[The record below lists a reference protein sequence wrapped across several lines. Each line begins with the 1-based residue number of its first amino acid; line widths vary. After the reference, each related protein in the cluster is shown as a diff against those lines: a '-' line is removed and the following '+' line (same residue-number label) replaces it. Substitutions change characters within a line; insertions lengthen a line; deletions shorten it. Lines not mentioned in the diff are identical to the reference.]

1 MSNGNVKLVDNAKD
15 WQGKHKRFIQLQDEP
30 TDYLQTNSVK
40 SREAFDVWVFLK
52 RRSGSAYNATIN
64 NIARD
69 LHMGTA
75 KVTKAQELL
84 VELGLLKIEE
94 EAELTGEK
102 RLVTE
107 KGITVKNNK
116 AQYTVYATSEKIIA
130 LMSKQTAAVAS
141 PAAVVEEVPQ
151 AQQIQPEVVKV
162 VASPAAVSPSR
173 DERLKAREEEIRE
186 IGRRFALS
194 VKQREALVQATK
206 EFAAKVKRKATEAE
220 IGSMANLL
228 SSESSMITGPKAV
241 SDFIW
246 RKALSK

>member
-1 MSNGNVKLVDNAKD
+1 MNGNVKLVDNAKD

-52 RRSGSAYNATIN
+52 RRSGSEYNATIN

-116 AQYTVYATSEKIIA
+116 AQYTVYATSEQIIA
-130 LMSKQTAAVAS
+130 LMSKQTAVVAS

-151 AQQIQPEVVKV
+151 VQQIQPEVVKV

-173 DERLKAREEEIRE
+173 DERLKAREEEIKT
-186 IGRRFALS
+186 IGKQCGLLS
-194 VKQREALVQATK
+194 RAQLTALVVAVK
-206 EFAAKVKRKATEAE
+206 AFANRVERKATNAE
-220 IGSMANLL
+220 IRLMANFLEPGANAETKKEL
-228 SSESSMITGPKAV
+228 DSYIE
-241 SDFIW
+241 
-246 RKALSK
+246 RQALHK

>member
-52 RRSGSAYNATIN
+52 RRSGSEYNATIN

-75 KVTKAQELL
+75 KVRQAQELL
-84 VELGLLKIEE
+84 INVDLLKIEE

-102 RLVTE
+102 RIVTG

-116 AQYTVYATSEKIIA
+116 AQYTVYATSDKIIA
-130 LMSKQTAAVAS
+130 LMSKQTA
-141 PAAVVEEVPQ
+141 VVEEVPKAQEVQ
-151 AQQIQPEVVKV
+151 AEAVKV
-162 VASPAAVSPSR
+162 VARPAAVSPSHN
-173 DERLKAREEEIRE
+173 ELIKAREDEIKA
-186 IGRRFALS
+186 IGMQYGLLS
-194 VKQREALVQATK
+194 QAQLTALVDAVK
-206 EFAAKVKRKATEAE
+206 AFAITAKRKANNAE
-220 IGSMANLL
+220 IKLMANYLDAGVNA
-228 SSESSMITGPKAV
+228 ETK
-241 SDFIW
+241 
-246 RKALSK
+246 KALNSYIERQALHK